1 MNIFI
6 AASSRNLERAIRVRT
21 ALIRLGFLVPCD
33 WMGRMADR
41 RDRGLVDADMTDDEN
56 MDARTY
62 DLAGV
67 DAADAVLWL
76 DEGSRGATFESGYAT
91 NAGKLV
97 VAVGTEMLSLY
108 SRTAP
113 IRFAKDSEAIEY
125 LVMVARERA
134 IK

>member
-1 MNIFI
+1 MIVFV
-6 AASSRNLERAIRVRT
+6 AGPSKDLDRCIRVRT

-33 WMGRMADR
+33 WMGRMVER

>member
-21 ALIRLGFLVPCD
+21 SLIRLGFLVPCD

-76 DEGSRGATFESGYAT
+76 DEGSRGATFEAGYAT
-91 NAGKLV
+91 SAGKLV

-113 IRFAKDSEAIEY
+113 IRFAKDSDAIEY
-125 LVMVARERA
+125 LVMVDRERA

>member
-21 ALIRLGFLVPCD
+21 SLIRLGFLVPCD

-76 DEGSRGATFESGYAT
+76 DEGSRGATFEAGYAT
-91 NAGKLV
+91 SAGKLV

-125 LVMVARERA
+125 LVMVDRERA

>member
-33 WMGRMADR
+33 WMGRMDR

-76 DEGSRGATFESGYAT
+76 DEGSRGATFEAGYAT

-125 LVMVARERA
+125 LVMVARERGA
-134 IK
+134 R

>member
-33 WMGRMADR
+33 WMGRMAER
-41 RDRGLVDADMTDDEN
+41 RDRGLVDADMTDEEN